1 MVPLESIIRV
11 QAVLVTMVVT
21 QRLIWA
27 VDGAGIPAVSEPPV
41 VVAVVEARPL
51 SSEYAVA

>member
-11 QAVLVTMVVT
+11 QAVLATMVVT

-41 VVAVVEARPL
+41 VVAVVEARL
-51 SSEYAVA
+51 LLSEYAVA